1 MKKLLYVSMMC
12 VTAIACAAESAGTTT
27 QVKEQIQR
35 IQIPS
40 HVKGVR
46 FINHNTLTLH
56 ETSHYPHALERA
68 RAQDASRMVGPS
80 RWYNT
85 ALGTVC
91 CTTALGAALIYTG
104 MRLAVHT
111 MAQELEKESHWWN
124 WKSELSPAALPELS
138 EKQLAQELAA
148 HIRERYNKKTVN
160 DVAFIMPLV
169 HFIQDTNNEQGHLEL
184 TIKFYESLYSYGVHH
199 LVGADEQVPVNAR
212 AKLARLNYIRGLFMK
227 WLSTYAVDVPAV
239 A

>member
-1 MKKLLYVSMMC
+1 MKKLIYGSMMC
-12 VTAIACAAESAGTTT
+12 MAATALGVEPAGTITH
-27 QVKEQIQR
+27 VKEQIQR

-46 FINHNTLTLH
+46 FINHNTLTLK
-56 ETSHYPHALERA
+56 EAAHYPY
-68 RAQDASRMVGPS
+68 ASEGAYTRDMSRVVGPS
-80 RWYNT
+80 RWYHT

-91 CTTALGAALIYTG
+91 CTTALGAALIYAG
-104 MRLAVHT
+104 MRLTAYT

-124 WKSELSPAALPELS
+124 WKSEFSLAALTELP

-184 TIKFYESLYSYGVHH
+184 TIKFYESLHSYGIYRI
-199 LVGADEQVPVNAR
+199 VGADEQVPVNAR
-212 AKLARLNYIRGLFMK
+212 ARLARLNYIRGLFMK
-227 WLSTYAVDVPAV
+227 WLSAYAVDVPAV